1 MSSQSFPFS
10 RLSQLRRAREI
21 SLAVAEP
28 LVYSILLLQIKGN
41 TIYLT
46 RTQDSQFALLMQRTS
61 LAYPNPT
68 PNFCE
73 PSFPTF
79 VTRS

>member
-28 LVYSILLLQIKGN
+28 LVYSILLVGLIIMIR
-41 TIYLT
+41 TTTAT
-46 RTQDSQFALLMQRTS
+46 RMRNISS
-61 LAYPNPT
+61 L
-68 PNFCE
+68 CQKI
-73 PSFPTF
+73 SI
-79 VTRS
+79 S